1 MSPKERNKFLKEIY
15 IKCRIVDDINILYK
29 YSLLIPL
36 KESLILAIYKDNIGK
51 ITIIK
56 RTDF

>member
-1 MSPKERNKFLKEIY
+1 MSPKERNKLLKEIY

>member
-1 MSPKERNKFLKEIY
+1 MSPKERNKLLKEIY
-15 IKCRIVDDINILYK
+15 IKCRIVVDINILYK